1 MTKWTEKAIQA
12 IAKGKGEGEERERE
26 KQKKKTITSY
36 VKIFTDKFFQDFSR
50 NIRKQKS
57 AIKMLHLRK

>member
-50 NIRKQKS
+50 NIRK
-57 AIKMLHLRK
+57 

>member
-26 KQKKKTITSY
+26 TKKKKKHFLRENFY
-36 VKIFTDKFFQDFSR
+36 WQVFPRFQQKYKKIEISNQNVTP
-50 NIRKQKS
+50 
-57 AIKMLHLRK
+57 A